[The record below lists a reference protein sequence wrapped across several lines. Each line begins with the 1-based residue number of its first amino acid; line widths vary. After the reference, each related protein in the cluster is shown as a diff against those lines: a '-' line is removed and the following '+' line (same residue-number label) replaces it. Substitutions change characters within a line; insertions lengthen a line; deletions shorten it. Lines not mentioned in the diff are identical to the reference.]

1 MNFVK
6 HLRKKRINIRRSN
19 IRKKENLQIL
29 HADINRLSTYSHS
42 SLSNFLQDNPD
53 RFETFSHSAHLWRHL
68 YHLHE
73 TSKLFRSYDN
83 SHDCFSRERNCFVS
97 FSPVVELRS
106 YKKEFPLRVW
116 NCTSRYETMSD
127 DVIKGLEG

>member
-83 SHDCFSRERNCFVS
+83 SHDCFSRLLLTRKKLFRILFSSCRTSKLQKGVPFTRLELYVTIRND
-97 FSPVVELRS
+97 E
-106 YKKEFPLRVW
+106 
-116 NCTSRYETMSD
+116 
-127 DVIKGLEG
+127 